1 MAKLFGFLTVVLAVA
16 IAALYFLL
24 FEPQRRTLETTQQNS
39 LQAQRDARI
48 CAQEASSLNS
58 RVAELEAML
67 AETRRTSAD
76 LETEVGA
83 KEAALAESR
92 ATQEELV
99 SELKEEIAS
108 GQVQVASLRGELRVD
123 MVDAILFDSGQA
135 EIKAEGQAVLR
146 RIAEVLAKTDKQ
158 IEIQGHTDDV
168 PIRGQLAQRYPT
180 NWELSSARA
189 VGVTRFLQEQAGL
202 LPAQLSATGFSEYQP
217 RTSNE
222 SPEGRRANR
231 RIEIVL
237 APRLAPEEPEPS
249 EPSPSETQNP
259 AEVPSENVDE

>member
-1 MAKLFGFLTVVLAVA
+1 MAKLFGFVTVVLAGA
-16 IAALYFLL
+16 LAALYFLL
-24 FEPQRRTLETTQQNS
+24 FEPQRRTLETTQQDS

-67 AETRRTSAD
+67 AETRRTSAQ
-76 LETEVGA
+76 LEAEVAA

-92 ATQEELV
+92 ATQDELV
-99 SELKEEIAS
+99 SELKEEIAA

-135 EIKAEGQAVLR
+135 EIKEEGQAVLR
-146 RIAEVLAKTDKQ
+146 RIAEVLARTDKQ
-158 IEIQGHTDDV
+158 IEIQGHTDDI
-168 PIRGQLAQRYPT
+168 PIRGQLAERYPT

-189 VGVTRFLQEQAGL
+189 VGVTRFLQEHAGL
-202 LPAQLSATGFSEYQP
+202 TPDQLSAAGYSEYQP
-217 RTSNE
+217 RASNE
-222 SPEGRRANR
+222 TPEGRQKNR

-237 APRLAPEEPEPS
+237 APRFDAEVAPAAEP
-249 EPSPSETQNP
+249 NP
-259 AEVPSENVDE
+259 AEADSATEDQSEEQEE